1 MDALLVLFRRDFLRW
16 NDDWSAAGPATR
28 TLVRRSCGASATSR
42 STSSRAAT
50 GRVARWRISPQN
62 WASIGGVA
70 GHLDSRGVARRMNR
84 RKMGDGDVSG
94 AALRYRNG
102 NSLAAIALNVDA
114 ATTAR
119 SSSLTLSTCSLSAL
133 SRTGHG
139 TVSPSLL
146 RLSRLTT
153 PSALQSPC
161 PVHGTQSTL
170 KSEAPIIEELALKR
184 QLMVEGGSKI

>member
-1 MDALLVLFRRDFLRW
+1 MERRLKCGRSGDSHPRPTVLRRLCDIEIDELASSYR
-16 NDDWSAAGPATR
+16 AGR
-28 TLVRRSCGASATSR
+28 TLADLAAELGVHRRAV
-42 STSSRAAT
+42 AA
-50 GRVARWRISPQN
+50 
-62 WASIGGVA
+62 
-70 GHLDSRGVARRMNR
+70 HLDSCGVARRVNR
-84 RKMGDGDVSG
+84 RKMSDDDVSE
-94 AALRYRNG
+94 AALRYRDG

-119 SSSLTLSTCSLSAL
+119 SPSLTPSTCSLSAL
-133 SRTGHG
+133 SPTGHG

-184 QLMVEGGSKI
+184 QLMV